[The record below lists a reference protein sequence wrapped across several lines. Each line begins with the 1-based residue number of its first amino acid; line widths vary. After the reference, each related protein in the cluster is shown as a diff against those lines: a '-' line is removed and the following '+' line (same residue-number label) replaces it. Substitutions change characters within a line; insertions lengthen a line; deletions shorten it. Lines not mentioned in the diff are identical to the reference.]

1 MLEALK
7 EKVLKAN
14 LDLVKQVKKVD
25 TSNVQEAGEQKRLPA
40 GAYNCVIRKVEDFPD
55 REYLKVSYDIAEGEF
70 AGHFDAIRADHPDWA
85 WIGAYVKSYKTN
97 ALPMFKR
104 FCSAVSKSNGNFV
117 FDGGAVNSDETTLI
131 GKKLGIVLK
140 EEEYYT
146 NSGEIRTRLVV
157 HTECPIEKLSSQK
170 VPPCKKL
177 IVDTAP
183 ANGFISVPDGSD
195 EAMPW

>member
-1 MLEALK
+1 M
-7 EKVLKAN
+7 
-14 LDLVKQVKKVD
+14 KKVD
-25 TSNVQEAGEQKRLPA
+25 TTNVKEAGEFSKVMP
-40 GAYNCVIRKVEDFPD
+40 GAYICVIRDVHDVPD
-55 REYLKVSYDIAEGEF
+55 KEYLKIDYDIAEGDY
-70 AGHFDAIRADHPDWA
+70 AGHFDAVRMEHPDWL
-85 WIGAYVKSYKTN
+85 WVGAYAKSYKTN

-117 FDGGAVNSDETTLI
+117 FDGGAVNSDENTLI
-131 GKKLGIVLK
+131 GKKLGIVLR

-146 NSGEIRTRLVV
+146 NAGEVKTRLVV

-195 EAMPW
+195 EGMPNW